1 MSAILQRVVRPSV
14 ALLPGRV
21 DATVTAPDAAIRT
34 AQAELTD
41 QLGIT
46 AEGAA
51 AAWAARADPDLAGP
65 ILLVVT
71 GSNT

>member
-1 MSAILQRVVRPSV
+1 MV
-14 ALLPGRV
+14 
-21 DATVTAPDAAIRT
+21 TVPDAAIRT

-46 AEGAA
+46 AEWAA
-51 AAWAARADPDLAGP
+51 AAWAAARADPDPAGP